1 MPGSVDIN
9 RNFQARFHDGLF
21 SCSRKQKKWGF
32 LILLLGLTAML
43 WSLNFMD
50 DKAPE
55 LLAKEISNAMTDS
68 ELLGQVLMYG
78 WENGSE
84 DALSHWIEQGMGN
97 IKVFGWNGGDS
108 EELCRNIAR
117 FQRENMTANR
127 FGIPLFVATDQEG
140 GWVRHITD
148 STSETPGNMAIGA
161 SGLAQDSYRSSELI
175 AGELR
180 SLGINMNFAP
190 DVDVYINKGIS
201 IVSSRAFSSDPQEV
215 AWLSLAWY
223 KGQLHSGVVATAK
236 HYPGHGAGNKDSHGG
251 LPLIHRDLETLKAE
265 DLLPYRMLIH
275 EGLNAIMV
283 GHLGFPEITEEIV
296 PSSRSHFFLTELLR
310 EDMGFKG
317 IVITDDMIMYG
328 ARYGGL
334 SMAELCEESLR
345 AGSDIILVSRTS
357 TTHESVW
364 THMLELM
371 EKDPEFRSRVKESA
385 QRVLRVKLLD
395 LKGPDAV
402 PLYPS
407 VENLELPHPEM
418 IPFNRNLALRSV
430 TGLRQDNSPIPGNAS
445 LLVVSQDYRFAASAE
460 EYFEDVEYFRIP
472 RYPEAGELTAARDRL
487 KTVMGNY
494 DHVIISYSNYK
505 DEFIL
510 AEMAPWASKI
520 HLILARNPQW
530 ITEMPW
536 CTSALAIYNDS
547 PETIE
552 AALAILAGYIP
563 PLGRLP
569 LQPGETF

>member
-1 MPGSVDIN
+1 MPELAVLSPIV
-9 RNFQARFHDGLF
+9 QARSRNGLF
-21 SCSRKQKKWGF
+21 SLFRVKKKVLWI
-32 LILLLGLTAML
+32 LILLFLASII
-43 WSLNFMD
+43 WPLNFND
-50 DKAPE
+50 DKDPD
-55 LLAKEISNAMTDS
+55 LLAKEITNAMTDR

-78 WENGSE
+78 WENGNE
-84 DALSHWIEQGMGN
+84 NALSHWIEQGMGN
-97 IKVFGWNGGDS
+97 IKVFGWNGGDAQ
-108 EELCRNIAR
+108 ELCRSIAR
-117 FQRENMTANR
+117 FQRENMASNR

-175 AGELR
+175 AQELR

-190 DVDVYINKGIS
+190 DVDVYINKEIS

-236 HYPGHGAGNKDSHGG
+236 HFPGHGAGNKDSHGG

-283 GHLGFPEITEEIV
+283 GHLGFPEITDEVI
-296 PSSRSHFFLTELLR
+296 PSSRSRFFLTELLR
-310 EDMGFKG
+310 DDMGFKG

-334 SMAELCEESLR
+334 SMAELCEESLM

-364 THMLELM
+364 NHMLELM

-407 VENLELPHPEM
+407 VENLELPHPSM
-418 IPFNRNLALRSV
+418 IPFNRNLALRSI
-430 TGLRQDNSPIPGNAS
+430 TSLRQENVPIPRDAS

-460 EYFEDVEYFRIP
+460 EYFEDVEYFPIP
-472 RYPEAGELTAARDRL
+472 RYPQAGELTAARDRL
-487 KTVMGNY
+487 KTVMGKY
-494 DHVIISYSNYK
+494 DHVIISYGNYK

-510 AEMAPWASKI
+510 AEMSPWASKI
-520 HLILARNPQW
+520 HLIMSRNPQW

-547 PETIE
+547 PETID
-552 AALAILAGYIP
+552 ASMAVLAGYIP
-563 PLGRLP
+563 ALGRLP
-569 LQPGETF
+569 LKPGETF